1 MNSREFD
8 TTGSQYSQGA
18 LDAGAVL
25 RDARLRHG
33 LSEDEV
39 ASSLRLSPKILEYIE
54 TGQFERLPGETFG
67 RGYIRAY
74 ARLMNLDADPLVLEY
89 DRQMGVKERARAV
102 HGIDKTDRYTAG
114 RSNRMWLRRGALII
128 FLLIAGAVFLW
139 WYENREAEP
148 PAVSQ
153 LDERLFEEVLVDSL
167 PSPVPLPG
175 VRHAAGQDIALIEP
189 STPGLLQ
196 VAAVE
201 TDAAGNVQQTA
212 EPAAERTESAD
223 DSTANAEQP
232 VEAEQTEAA
241 TDALSAGRATN
252 GLHMRFNDT
261 CWVQVSSADGKA
273 LHTQLMQAEQSLDID
288 HEGPL
293 QVVIGAIE
301 AVSAIEY
308 QGTRLD
314 TAAYKPAGVVRLKL
328 GQ

>member
-1 MNSREFD
+1 MSSREID
-8 TTGSQYSQGA
+8 TSGNQYSQGA
-18 LDAGAVL
+18 VDAGAVL

-39 ASSLRLSPKILEYIE
+39 ARSLRLSPKILEYIE

-89 DRQMGVKERARAV
+89 DRQMGVKERAHAV

-114 RSNRMWLRRGALII
+114 RSNRMWLSRGALII
-128 FLLIAGAVFLW
+128 FLVIAGAVFLW
-139 WYENREAEP
+139 WYENREAEQA
-148 PAVSQ
+148 AVSQ
-153 LDERLFEEVLVDSL
+153 LDERLFDEVLVDSL

-175 VRHAAGQDIALIEP
+175 MRHAAGQDITVVEP
-189 STPGLLQ
+189 LAPGLLQ

-201 TDAAGNVQQTA
+201 AEAVAESRQAQDASVESAESAGEPAAVAGSTSQA
-212 EPAAERTESAD
+212 EPA
-223 DSTANAEQP
+223 
-232 VEAEQTEAA
+232 EAA
-241 TDALSAGRATN
+241 SDAASAGRAAN

-261 CWVQVSSADGKA
+261 CWVQVSSAEGKA